1 MERAAQGVE
10 SAMVAVLGLD
20 RASLEAACREA
31 RGMAVIANYY
41 CPGPL
46 VLGGE
51 RAAVERAA
59 ALAREKGARRCLPL
73 NVSGPFH
80 TPLMASAGRELEE
93 YLRTVPL
100 AEPAIPV
107 IFNCLGG
114 TGPEGA
120 DIRELLVRQV
130 QSSVYMEDSIRA
142 MAGLGVDA
150 VVEIGPGRALSGF
163 VRRTVPAMPVY
174 AVETVPD
181 VESLPAWLEG
191 LEKEKKS

>member
-1 MERAAQGVE
+1 
-10 SAMVAVLGLD
+10 
-20 RASLEAACREA
+20 
-31 RGMAVIANYY
+31 MAVIANYN
-41 CPGPL
+41 CPGQL

-191 LEKEKKS
+191 LEKEKRS

>member
-1 MERAAQGVE
+1 MLFR
-10 SAMVAVLGLD
+10 S
-20 RASLEAACREA
+20 
-31 RGMAVIANYY
+31 
-41 CPGPL
+41 
-46 VLGGE
+46 
-51 RAAVERAA
+51 
-59 ALAREKGARRCLPL
+59 
-73 NVSGPFH
+73 
-80 TPLMASAGRELEE
+80 
-93 YLRTVPL
+93 
-100 AEPAIPV
+100 AIPV

-191 LEKEKKS
+191 LEKEKRS

>member
-1 MERAAQGVE
+1 MTIFDDIFP
-10 SAMVAVLGLD
+10 LGIGTNRFLVKD
-20 RASLEAACREA
+20 AHDEA
-31 RGMAVIANYY
+31 G
-41 CPGPL
+41 L
-46 VLGGE
+46 
-51 RAAVERAA
+51 ERAA
-59 ALAREKGARRCLPL
+59 ALAKEKGARRCMPL

-80 TPLMASAGRELEE
+80 TPLMAPAGKELEA
-93 YLRTVPL
+93 YFKDIPF
-100 AEPAIPV
+100 APPAIPV
-107 IFNCLGG
+107 IFNCLGRTG
-114 TGPEGA
+114 TDPIPA
-120 DIRELLVRQV
+120 LLVRQV

-191 LEKEKKS
+191 LEKEKRS